1 MIRITP
7 VYVQCK
13 ENHIVG
19 DCSTNGDSTSGGTF
33 NGSIIDLQAF
43 RSRFT
48 HIQPVIAG
56 TLPGVTSTAG
66 GSRIG
71 LNLTMQ
77 HGNSSGGGDMAGLS
91 TDQMPTG
98 VQNYRSTAMST
109 DHNSWSTGTIRM
121 QYSPEALSLREA
133 KRYVRVQGTVNR
145 IGIATSTAA
154 GNLATVHLGAN
165 LLQADAESAIGSQ
178 LAMSPGGDYQ
188 TVMPVYSTA
197 TST

>member
-33 NGSIIDLQAF
+33 NGSIIDLHAF

-56 TLPGVTSTAG
+56 TLPGVTSTIGA
-66 GSRIG
+66 SRIG
-71 LNLTMQ
+71 VHLTVQ
-77 HGNSSGGGDMAGLS
+77 SGNSSGGGDMAGLS
-91 TDQMPTG
+91 TDQMP
-98 VQNYRSTAMST
+98 VSNQNYFSTAMST
-109 DHNSWSTGTIRM
+109 DHSTYSTGTIRL
-121 QYSPEALSLREA
+121 QFSPAGVSLREA
-133 KRYVRVQGTVNR
+133 GRYVRVQGTVQR

-165 LLQADAESAIGSQ
+165 LLQAAEEGPSNEISV
-178 LAMSPGGDYQ
+178 MPGGNFQ
-188 TVMPVYSTA
+188 SVMPVSS
-197 TST
+197 TSTST